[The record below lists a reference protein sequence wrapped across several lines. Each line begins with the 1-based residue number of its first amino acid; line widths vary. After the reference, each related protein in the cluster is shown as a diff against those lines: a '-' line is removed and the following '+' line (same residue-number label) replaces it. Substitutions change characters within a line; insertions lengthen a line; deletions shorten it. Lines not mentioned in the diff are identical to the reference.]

1 MIIKQG
7 VNVIAAGIVPK
18 DAEFKLVG
26 TKSSAMCRFS
36 IKVGEDTIKN
46 AIWQTCV
53 CWRGLAERVK
63 GVQKGDN
70 VTVFGTL
77 QSREYNENIYT
88 DLVCD
93 DVILSALA
101 SFTEAPKPAQKPVPK
116 AAPMP
121 DMQEVIEDDLPF

>member
-7 VNVIAAGIVPK
+7 INVIAAGAVPK

-26 TKSSAMCRFS
+26 SKQSAMCKFS
-36 IKVGEDTIKN
+36 IKVGEDAIKN

-63 GVQKGDN
+63 DIKKGDN

-77 QSREYNENIYT
+77 QSREYNDNTYT

-93 DVILSALA
+93 DVICGTSSPVSEVLKS
-101 SFTEAPKPAQKPVPK
+101 APKPA
-116 AAPMP
+116 PMP
-121 DMQEVIEDDLPF
+121 YMQEVTEPDLPF